1 MTVKEIISKLE
12 KSTEFTSW
20 KKGGHKAYLVHAFQ
34 MHDKAN
40 KDIWQIGYFN
50 PETNLITVFEVG
62 SVITRQKDAEVFKEQ
77 EKLVHPLILSDVQ
90 TDEIEAMEKANATL
104 GENYKGVGVFKSF
117 MILQNLDEVGQVW
130 NVTFVTTQF
139 KTVNVKIDAK
149 TGDIVIHKAVSLIQE
164 HPE

>member
-1 MTVKEIISKLE
+1 MIKDIISELE

-20 KKGGHKAYLVHAFQ
+20 KKGGHKAYLVHAFK

-40 KDIWQIGYFN
+40 QDIWQIGYFN

-62 SVITRQKDAEVFKEQ
+62 SSINRQKDAEVFKEQ
-77 EKLVHPLILSDVQ
+77 EKLVHPLILSDAEI
-90 TDEIEAMEKANATL
+90 DETEAMKKANETL

-130 NVTFVTTQF
+130 NVTFVTMQF

-149 TGDIVIHKAVSLIQE
+149 TGDVVTHKAVSLVQE
-164 HPE
+164 HSE